1 MYICTVYVRLSTLRG
16 SFKLMKRRHTYI
28 SVHTGEKHRRSVLQ
42 PHFQL
47 NRWTFS
53 RCVTHFHPSMLICFV
68 HKALSSN
75 TNQQRITC
83 NPLRLQQGC
92 RVPCNLIWFVH
103 AFSTVHICVSS
114 ASGRSKSGIR
124 MATRPR
130 RMKHCLPAL
139 DRLKRKTKQ
148 TKCVVL
154 YLPPPRRFLQIDN
167 CSSLVHSHPP
177 TFLHTCPFMS
187 IYNCPPLYIEDI
199 TKFFLQS
206 CICSQ

>member
-1 MYICTVYVRLSTLRG
+1 MYVYPHCAEALNWWSVVI
-16 SFKLMKRRHTYI
+16 HTYPYI
-28 SVHTGEKHRRSVLQ
+28 RERSTEGQ
-42 PHFQL
+42 F
-47 NRWTFS
+47 FS
-53 RCVTHFHPSMLICFV
+53 RTSNWTDELSRDCVTHFHPSMLICFV

-92 RVPCNLIWFVH
+92 RVPCNLLWFVH

-130 RMKHCLPAL
+130 RMKHGLPAL